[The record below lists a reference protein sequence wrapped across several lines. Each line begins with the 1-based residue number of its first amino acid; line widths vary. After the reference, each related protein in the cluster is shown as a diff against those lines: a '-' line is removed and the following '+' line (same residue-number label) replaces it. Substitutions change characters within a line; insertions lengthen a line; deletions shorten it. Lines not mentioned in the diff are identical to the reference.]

1 MPNTTRW
8 YEIAGNFSPHFTR
21 TYLFLRQFPL
31 VRYAHLWK
39 LSSKQIHTRIMRSKI
54 SGNFVPSRCI
64 TNDNTYNYITFLI
77 YNAKISDNNAES
89 GKVPRI
95 LAAFPR

>member
-21 TYLFLRQFPL
+21 ICFLDNN
-31 VRYAHLWK
+31 VETN
-39 LSSKQIHTRIMRSKI
+39 TRIMRSKI

-64 TNDNTYNYITFLI
+64 TNENRPQMSHDLY
-77 YNAKISDNNAES
+77 
-89 GKVPRI
+89 
-95 LAAFPR
+95 

>member
-21 TYLFLRQFPL
+21 ISFLDNF
-31 VRYAHLWK
+31 H
-39 LSSKQIHTRIMRSKI
+39 SSLRSLMEIVVETNTRMRSKI

-64 TNDNTYNYITFLI
+64 TNDNFRKVEMIT
-77 YNAKISDNNAES
+77 AISF
-89 GKVPRI
+89 R
-95 LAAFPR
+95 

>member
-21 TYLFLRQFPL
+21 
-31 VRYAHLWK
+31 
-39 LSSKQIHTRIMRSKI
+39 INTRIMRSKI

-64 TNDNTYNYITFLI
+64 TNENWEI
-77 YNAKISDNNAES
+77 Y
-89 GKVPRI
+89 
-95 LAAFPR
+95 